1 MIRFGGW
8 RRTGELHT
16 RSGGGAVARR
26 KLGFWR
32 RFVVVT
38 VKPVLTVLT
47 RRSWSGMEHVPPTGG
62 VILVASHISHAD
74 PLVYAHFVYDSGRW
88 PQFLAKQSVFQVP
101 VIGSVLRQ
109 VRQIPVQR
117 GSVDAVKAL
126 EAAITA
132 VRSGDGVI
140 FYPEGTTTKEPD
152 LWPMRGKTGAAR
164 LALLTGAP
172 VVPMVT
178 WGPEGIFDPRTKRLR
193 IRPRMPVSVVAGPPI
208 DLSAWAGA
216 APTRTVLHE
225 MTDAIMLRLR
235 DMVAELRG
243 AEAPPI
249 FDPSGRRPAGE
260 RP

>member
-1 MIRFGGW
+1 
-8 RRTGELHT
+8 
-16 RSGGGAVARR
+16 VARR

-38 VKPVLTVLT
+38 VKPALSVLTKRT
-47 RRSWSGMEHVPPTGG
+47 WSGMEHVPPTGG

-74 PLVYAHFVYDSGRW
+74 PLVYAHFLYDAGRW
-88 PQFLAKQSVFQVP
+88 PQFLAKKSLFEVP
-101 VIGSVLRQ
+101 LLGSLLRH

-117 GSVDAVKAL
+117 GSIDAVKAL
-126 EAAITA
+126 EAAIAA

-178 WGPEGIFDPRTKRLR
+178 WGPERIFDPRTKALR
-193 IRPRMPVSVVAGPPI
+193 VRPRMPVTVVAGPPV
-208 DLSAWAGA
+208 DLSKWAGA
-216 APTRTVLHE
+216 APTKAVLHE
-225 MTDAIMLRLR
+225 MTEAIMQRLR
-235 DMVAELRG
+235 EMVAEVRG

-249 FDPSGRRPAGE
+249 FEPNGRRPAGE

>member
-1 MIRFGGW
+1 M
-8 RRTGELHT
+8 
-16 RSGGGAVARR
+16 ARR

-38 VKPVLTVLT
+38 VKPALSVLTKRT
-47 RRSWSGMEHVPPTGG
+47 WSGMEHVPQTGG

-74 PLVYAHFVYDSGRW
+74 PLAYAHFVYDAGRW
-88 PQFLAKQSVFQVP
+88 PQFLAKQSLFEVP
-101 VIGSVLRQ
+101 VFGALLRH

-126 EAAITA
+126 QAAITA

-164 LALLTGAP
+164 LALLTGVP
-172 VVPMVT
+172 VVPIVT
-178 WGPEGIFDPRTKRLR
+178 WGPQRIFDPRTKALR
-193 IRPRMPVSVVAGPPI
+193 IRPRMPVTVVAGAPI
-208 DLSAWAGA
+208 DLSKWSGA
-216 APTRTVLHE
+216 APAKAVLHE
-225 MTDAIMLRLR
+225 MTDAIMQRLR
-235 DMVAELRG
+235 EMIAEVRG

-249 FDPSGRRPAGE
+249 FEPSGRRAAGE
-260 RP
+260 HP